1 MKRIQIIV
9 LLALILILGG
19 AFYWLTKDNEV
30 SVVQE
35 DKTTLSPT
43 QVESIENIG
52 QWEFLSVSD
61 EELIDT
67 IRRGF
72 WGDDQLVRIYYG
84 TLRLGIDMKDVKK
97 GWLQASQDSIVC
109 TLPPIKLL
117 DHNFIDEAKTKSFF
131 EEGKWTGSD
140 RQAMYE
146 RAYQA
151 MKKRC
156 LNRTNIYTAQ
166 ANAKT
171 QFREMLKAMGFK
183 NSSRT
188 TPNSP
193 RKSKHK
199 SQKHSKINTNKRF
212 VRETNK
218 IAKGL
223 RRTHFTYKTRQN
235 SRNSDV
241 FF

>member
-72 WGDDQLVRIYYG
+72 LAMTNWYVSITERCAWG
-84 TLRLGIDMKDVKK
+84 
-97 GWLQASQDSIVC
+97 SI
-109 TLPPIKLL
+109 
-117 DHNFIDEAKTKSFF
+117 
-131 EEGKWTGSD
+131 
-140 RQAMYE
+140 
-146 RAYQA
+146 
-151 MKKRC
+151 
-156 LNRTNIYTAQ
+156 
-166 ANAKT
+166 
-171 QFREMLKAMGFK
+171 
-183 NSSRT
+183 
-188 TPNSP
+188 
-193 RKSKHK
+193 
-199 SQKHSKINTNKRF
+199 
-212 VRETNK
+212 
-218 IAKGL
+218 
-223 RRTHFTYKTRQN
+223 
-235 SRNSDV
+235 
-241 FF
+241 

>member
-43 QVESIENIG
+43 QIESIENIG

-131 EEGKWTGSD
+131 EEGKWS
-140 RQAMYE
+140 RQRQTRLCMSVHI
-146 RAYQA
+146 QA

-156 LNRTNIYTAQ
+156 FNPYQYLYSTGECQ
-166 ANAKT
+166 D
-171 QFREMLKAMGFK
+171 
-183 NSSRT
+183 S
-188 TPNSP
+188 
-193 RKSKHK
+193 
-199 SQKHSKINTNKRF
+199 
-212 VRETNK
+212 V
-218 IAKGL
+218 
-223 RRTHFTYKTRQN
+223 
-235 SRNSDV
+235 
-241 FF
+241 